1 MTLKAYVHPNCS
13 TCRRALDWLDGR
25 KIDYDTIDIRENPPS
40 VAELGMM
47 LGHCAHNLRRLFNT
61 SGQLYRQ
68 QGIKDKLSTMT
79 EQKTFSLLSGNGM
92 LVKRPFVL
100 GEGIGLVGFHEKEWE
115 AALGKRVH

>member
-1 MTLKAYVHPNCS
+1 MTLKAYIHPNCS

-25 KIDYDTIDIRENPPS
+25 KIDYETIDIRENPPS
-40 VAELGMM
+40 LAELGMM

-79 EQKTFSLLSGNGM
+79 EQEAFSLLSGNGM

-100 GEGIGLVGFHEKEWE
+100 GEGIGLVGFRETDWGS
-115 AALGKRVH
+115 ALGKRVH